1 MNRIFIVS
9 LVVIFLLISSL
20 SSCIKDLY
28 YASVEVKKN
37 LIAPKVY
44 SDINYTDI
52 DNFGNKILLLS
63 EVQESKKREV
73 WENSALKEE
82 MLNFF
87 PNYTAMYTFIELRIL
102 DTGKFKETL
111 LAQIINAEEHY
122 IAGKITA
129 QHAKAMLS
137 EF

>member
-20 SSCIKDLY
+20 SSCMKDLY

-111 LAQIINAEEHY
+111 LAQITNAEEHY